1 MTKKRSYQNETKQT
15 LCTVNVNS
23 SIQIRGK
30 IRRFVFKEFVKLSDE
45 QETDEK
51 TKKEE
56 TLHSDLLSPKNS

>member
-1 MTKKRSYQNETKQT
+1 MWAKIKNSQPWENPNVRYRTILRV
-15 LCTVNVNS
+15 CTVNVNS

-30 IRRFVFKEFVKLSDE
+30 IRRFVVKEFVKLSDE

-56 TLHSDLLSPKNS
+56 TI

>member
-1 MTKKRSYQNETKQT
+1 MKRNRHY
-15 LCTVNVNS
+15 VNS
-23 SIQIRGK
+23 SILIRGK

-56 TLHSDLLSPKNS
+56 TI